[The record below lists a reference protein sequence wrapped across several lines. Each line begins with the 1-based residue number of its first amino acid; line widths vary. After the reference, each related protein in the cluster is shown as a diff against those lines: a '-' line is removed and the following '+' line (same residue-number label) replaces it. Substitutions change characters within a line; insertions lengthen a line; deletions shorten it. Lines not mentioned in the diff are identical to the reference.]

1 MGVVDF
7 FGYRELLTYDSDTNN
22 YIKVTKLQIILDFC
36 NKIDIID
43 I

>member
-1 MGVVDF
+1 MGF
-7 FGYRELLTYDSDTNN
+7 FLLVNTILTYNSDTNN
-22 YIKVTKLQIILDFC
+22 YINVTKLHKTLDFC